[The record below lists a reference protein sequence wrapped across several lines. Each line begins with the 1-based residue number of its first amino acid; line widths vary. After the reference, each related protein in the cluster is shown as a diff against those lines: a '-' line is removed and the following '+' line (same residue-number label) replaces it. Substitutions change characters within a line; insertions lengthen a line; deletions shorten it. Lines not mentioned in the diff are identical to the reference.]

1 MPRLLHVIGSPR
13 QDRSAS
19 LEVATAFIQAW
30 QGKHPDAEVDT
41 LDVWQC
47 DLPEFDGPILD
58 AKYAGIQGESLS
70 SEQEHAWKVAK
81 ALAQRFKAADV
92 LVFGVP
98 CWNFGIPYKLK
109 QLFDV
114 VSQKD
119 LLFTF
124 DDRGLNGLLG
134 GRQALVIAARGAA
147 LDRQEHQESY
157 LRTWC
162 EMVGIDRMHTVVVEK
177 TLFGPEVD
185 QASRDQAKQDAVAL
199 VSRL

>member
-19 LEVATAFIQAW
+19 LEVANAFIQAW
-30 QGKHPDAEVDT
+30 QGKHPDGEVDT
-41 LDVWQC
+41 LDVWHC
-47 DLPEFDGPILD
+47 DLPEFDGSVLE
-58 AKYAGIQGESLS
+58 AKYAGIQGQSLS
-70 SEQEHAWKVAK
+70 PDQAQAWRQIKE
-81 ALAQRFKAADV
+81 LAQRFTAADV
-92 LVFGVP
+92 LLFGVP

-124 DDRGLNGLLG
+124 DERGLNGLLG

-147 LDRQEHQESY
+147 LDRLEHQESY

-162 EMVGIDRMHTVVVEK
+162 EMVGIDRMHTVVLEK

-185 QASRDQAKQDAVAL
+185 QAARDQASGEAVAL
-199 VSRL
+199 AAKL

>member
-19 LEVATAFIQAW
+19 LEIATAFIQAW

-58 AKYAGIQGESLS
+58 AKYAGIQGESFS
-70 SEQEHAWKVAK
+70 GEQEHAWKVAK
-81 ALAQRFKAADV
+81 ALAQRFKGADV

-199 VSRL
+199 ASKL

>member
-19 LEVATAFIQAW
+19 LEVANAFIQAW
-30 QGKHPDAEVDT
+30 QRKHPDGEVDT
-41 LDVWQC
+41 LDVWHC

-58 AKYAGIQGESLS
+58 AKYAGIQGQALS
-70 SEQEHAWKVAK
+70 PEQQHAWTVAQQ
-81 ALAQRFKAADV
+81 LAQRFKAADV
-92 LVFGVP
+92 LLFGVP

-124 DDRGLNGLLG
+124 DERGLNGLLG

-162 EMVGIDRMHTVVVEK
+162 EMVGIDRVHTLVVEK

-185 QASRDQAKQDAVAL
+185 QASREQASREAVAL
-199 VSRL
+199 VDRL

>member
-1 MPRLLHVIGSPR
+1 MPHLLHVIGSPR

-58 AKYAGIQGESLS
+58 AKYAGIEGESLS

-147 LDRQEHQESY
+147 LDRKEHQESY
-157 LRTWC
+157 LLTWC

>member
-19 LEVATAFIQAW
+19 LEVATAFIEAW

-41 LDVWQC
+41 LDAWHC

-70 SEQEHAWKVAK
+70 GEQEHAWKVAK
-81 ALAQRFKAADV
+81 ELAQRFKAADV

-177 TLFGPEVD
+177 TLFGADVD
-185 QASRDQAKQDAVAL
+185 QASRDQTKQDAVAL
-199 VSRL
+199 VGKL

>member
-92 LVFGVP
+92 LA
-98 CWNFGIPYKLK
+98 
-109 QLFDV
+109 
-114 VSQKD
+114 VSYTHLTLPTSD
-119 LLFTF
+119 L
-124 DDRGLNGLLG
+124 
-134 GRQALVIAARGAA
+134 V
-147 LDRQEHQESY
+147 
-157 LRTWC
+157 
-162 EMVGIDRMHTVVVEK
+162 
-177 TLFGPEVD
+177 
-185 QASRDQAKQDAVAL
+185 
-199 VSRL
+199 

>member
-19 LEVATAFIQAW
+19 LEVANAFIQAW
-30 QGKHPDAEVDT
+30 QRKHPDGEVDT
-41 LDVWQC
+41 LDVWHC

-58 AKYAGIQGESLS
+58 AKYAGIQGQSLS
-70 SEQEHAWKVAK
+70 AEQEHAWAITKQ
-81 ALAQRFKAADV
+81 LAQRFLAVDV
-92 LVFGVP
+92 LLFSVP

-162 EMVGIDRMHTVVVEK
+162 EMVGIDRMHTVVLEK

-185 QASRDQAKQDAVAL
+185 QASRDQASRDAVAL
-199 VSRL
+199 VDKL

>member
-19 LEVATAFIQAW
+19 LDVANAFIQAW
-30 QGKHPDAEVDT
+30 QDRHPDAEVDT
-41 LDVWQC
+41 LDVWHC

-70 SEQEHAWKVAK
+70 AEQAHAWTVAK

-92 LVFGVP
+92 LLFGVP

-134 GRQALVIAARGAA
+134 GRQALLIAARGAA

-177 TLFGPEVD
+177 TLFGAEVD
-185 QASRDQAKQDAVAL
+185 QASRDQASKEAMAL
-199 VSRL
+199 VGKL